1 MSDLLV
7 RLLDL
12 DTLRLGQE
20 GVELGLARPLPAW
33 AWVLIAVGALA
44 WSGATYARLAGQATA
59 RFFLAMLRSVLILLV
74 VLLVC
79 GPRLVH
85 RHEEVD
91 RDWVVALV
99 DRSASLTIGDAP
111 PGEVGGVRQTRD
123 AQLRAALRDTREM
136 WTELSSKRTLLW
148 LGFDRGAF
156 DLRPEEL
163 DGGPAQLGEAAGRRT
178 ALGAA
183 LDQVLA
189 RAAAR
194 PVAGVVILSDG
205 RSVDEV
211 SRAAMRRL
219 AADRIPVF
227 VAPLGSERPV
237 SDVQVTSVDGPRVAY
252 AADFTP
258 VVVEMERV
266 GAGQALG
273 DGATVRLVDVLSGR
287 VLDEQ
292 RVVFERSSEAEEAS
306 RASATLTTK
315 PDLAGAQH
323 WSVEVIPDGEDLLA
337 SNNTADVRLEI
348 VDRPMRVLFIDG
360 YPRWEQR
367 YLRNLLL
374 RERSVNASTLILAP
388 DRRYLQEG
396 DTEIERLPISP
407 EDWAVYDAVVLGDV
421 SPEVFTTEQLEQLRE
436 HVATRGAGL
445 LWASG
450 PGSTPRLWFD
460 TPLADLLPF
469 PSTACDGTPV
479 VGSVVMTPSPEA
491 EQMGV
496 LRLGELGE
504 ASWPAELQDPSV
516 GWSLLRYA
524 QAIDSS
530 QLKPAA
536 QVLASGTVIADGH
549 TTPLVLSMRF
559 GAGRSLYVATDEI
572 WRWRYGRGEL
582 LFERF
587 WLQLLRM
594 LGRDRLARS
603 GAAVVLHAS
612 PKRVVV
618 EQPVRVSMEL
628 LDQYLVDLELAS
640 LTVQALR
647 TREPGE
653 PDPVPIELTLERVGA
668 AVATARGAAPD
679 SASYVATWIPTEPGR
694 WTIRPDE
701 ADLVGIDVLAEVQ
714 VVLPDDEL
722 RHPEADHEAL
732 ADLAA
737 RTGGQVLKPIDLG
750 RLADLLPNRERR
762 RVLEQAES
770 LWDTPLALMML
781 LGLLTIEWVGRRA
794 IRLA

>member
-1 MSDLLV
+1 MSELLT

-12 DTLRLGQE
+12 ESLRLGQE
-20 GVELGLARPLPAW
+20 GVVFGLARPLPAW
-33 AWVLIAVGALA
+33 AWVLIVAGALA
-44 WSGATYARLAGQATA
+44 WSGSTYARLTGQLAA
-59 RFFLAMLRSVLILLV
+59 RIGLV
-74 VLLVC
+74 VLRALLLVLVVVLIC

-91 RDWVVALV
+91 QDWVVTLV

-111 PGEVGGVRQTRD
+111 SDAVGGPRQSRD
-123 AQLRAALRDTREM
+123 AQLSSALRTTKAMWDT
-136 WTELSSKRTLLW
+136 LAAQRTLLW

-156 DLRPEEL
+156 DLQRG
-163 DGGPAQLGEAAGRRT
+163 DGVVDPVELGEASGRRT
-178 ALGAA
+178 ALGVA
-183 LDQVLA
+183 LDQMLA

-194 PVAGVVILSDG
+194 PVAGVVVMSDG
-205 RSVDEV
+205 RSADGV

-227 VAPLGSERPV
+227 VVPLGSEKPV

-252 AADFTP
+252 AADFAP

-266 GAGQALG
+266 GAGQAAG
-273 DGATVRLVDVLSGR
+273 EGATVRLIDTLTGQT
-287 VLDEQ
+287 LDEQ
-292 RVVFERSSEAEEAS
+292 RVVFSPAGDTEGAS
-306 RASATLTTK
+306 QATATLTTR
-315 PDLAGAQH
+315 PEIAGAQQ
-323 WSVEVIPDGEDLLA
+323 WSVEVIPDGDDLLA
-337 SNNTADVRLEI
+337 SNNVADVRVEI

-374 RERSVNASTLILAP
+374 RERSVNASTLILAT

-396 DTEIERLPISP
+396 DTELERLPVSP
-407 EDWAVYDAVVLGDV
+407 EEWAAYDAIVLGDV
-421 SPEVFTTEQLEQLRE
+421 SPEVFTVEQLEQLRE

-445 LWASG
+445 LWSAG

-469 PSTACDGTPV
+469 PSAACDGTPV

-491 EQMGV
+491 ERLGV
-496 LRLGELGE
+496 LRLGEVDGE
-504 ASWPAELQDPSV
+504 AWPTVLQDPSV

-524 QAIDSS
+524 QAIDGA
-530 QLKPAA
+530 QLKPTA
-536 QVLASGTVIADGH
+536 QVLAYGTSIADGR
-549 TTPLVLSMRF
+549 TTPMVLSMRF

-603 GAAVVLHAS
+603 GAAVVMTAS

-618 EQPVRVSMEL
+618 EQPVRVSLEL

-640 LTVQALR
+640 ITVQAQR
-647 TREPGE
+647 SREPGE
-653 PDPVPIELTLERVGA
+653 AEAPAIELTLERVGA
-668 AVATARGAAPD
+668 AVATARGAAPE
-679 SASYVATWIPTEPGR
+679 SASYVATWIPAEPGR

-701 ADLVGIDVLAEVQ
+701 ADLVGVEASAEVQ

-722 RHPEADHEAL
+722 RHPEADHAAL

-737 RTGGQVLKPIDLG
+737 RTGGQVVLPGDLG
-750 RLADLLPNRERR
+750 RLAELLPNRERR
-762 RVLEQAES
+762 RVLEQSES
-770 LWDTPLALMML
+770 LWDTPLAML
-781 LGLLTIEWVGRRA
+781 LLFGLLTVEWVGRRA